1 MVSCDAESDPWWN
14 DSQEPDARCSDPVCE
29 ECTPAIKPAPIIAIP
44 NVPVTHVTHVVAGFT
59 YVEVIRSG
67 ELVDFYESGD
77 WS

>member
-1 MVSCDAESDPWWN
+1 MN
-14 DSQEPDARCSDPVCE
+14 EP
-29 ECTPAIKPAPIIAIP
+29 IKPAPIIAIP